1 MGFVRSLNYERIL
14 YLTFA
19 EGFLE
24 INRFGREG
32 VLVKAGYANLLT
44 HPPNVKYEGK
54 FSKACREARNNRR
67 GLWK

>member
-1 MGFVRSLNYERIL
+1 MGSVRSLNYERIL

-54 FSKACREARNNRR
+54 F
-67 GLWK
+67 